1 VAGIANVIPFMIL
14 KDSIAK
20 NEYNIKVSSNIQ
32 MRIHPKISMKYTLIV
47 KELQERNI
55 NFHTYERNGKEKS
68 FKVVLKSIHLSINP
82 EELK

>member
-1 VAGIANVIPFMIL
+1 VAGIANVIPFTIV

-20 NEYNIKVSSNIQ
+20 NEYNIKVLSNIQ
-32 MRIHPKISMKYTLIV
+32 MRIQPKISMKYILIV
-47 KELQERNI
+47 RELHARNL